1 MTYHVGQVHNTSE
14 QLLSSVTAH
23 RHASQVEEFFFFIWW
38 MSSFFVLTFNLFFL
52 VVPCRP
58 KKSVVP
64 SESAVGIDGDT
75 EVSRVEWA
83 TAMLSVGV
91 PRAAA
96 LTSFE
101 AVTQE
106 PRC

>member
-14 QLLSSVTAH
+14 PLLSSVTAH
-23 RHASQVEEFFFFIWW
+23 RQA
-38 MSSFFVLTFNLFFL
+38 FFVLTFNLFFL
-52 VVPCRP
+52 VVPIVPCRP
-58 KKSVVP
+58 KKSVMP
-64 SESAVGIDGDT
+64 SESAEGIDGDT